1 MNFSFERFYPARYSQ
16 KMKIGMLNL
25 KQRIAVK
32 MSDINKVS
40 SNAITD
46 NEVFQ
51 RERTNDEADLDLED
65 YQNQSKRKGKGKG
78 KSSSRK
84 STSSKLF

>member
-1 MNFSFERFYPARYSQ
+1 MNFSFERFFPARYSQ

-25 KQRIAVK
+25 KQSLAAK
-32 MSDINKVS
+32 MSGINKVL

-51 RERTNDEADLDLED
+51 RQRINDESDLELED
-65 YQNQSKRKGKGKG
+65 YQNQSKGKRKGKG

-84 STSSKLF
+84 

>member
-1 MNFSFERFYPARYSQ
+1 MNFSFERFFPARYSQ
-16 KMKIGMLNL
+16 KMKIGILNL
-25 KQRIAVK
+25 KQSLAAK
-32 MSDINKVS
+32 MSGINKIS

-51 RERTNDEADLDLED
+51 RERTNDEADLELED
-65 YQNQSKRKGKGKG
+65 YQNQSKGKRKGKG

-84 STSSKLF
+84 